1 MLLPLGFTQCKDF
14 RCSHPYALC
23 CIKIDAMNTIESSVG
38 ALCFLES
45 LPQKQD
51 GNALNPGAL
60 A

>member
-1 MLLPLGFTQCKDF
+1 MLHKN
-14 RCSHPYALC
+14 
-23 CIKIDAMNTIESSVG
+23 DAMNTIESSVG